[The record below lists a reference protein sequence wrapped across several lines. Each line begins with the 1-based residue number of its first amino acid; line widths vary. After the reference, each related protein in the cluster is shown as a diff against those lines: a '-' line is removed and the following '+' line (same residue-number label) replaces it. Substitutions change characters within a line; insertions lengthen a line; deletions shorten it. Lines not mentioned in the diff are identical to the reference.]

1 MSMDVKLII
10 EELWKNET
18 CPPIVLVGHSMG
30 GAIAVHTGFSN
41 YVQNLIGLVVIDVVE
56 GSALEA
62 LSSMQTFLQGRPKT
76 FNSIEQAI
84 EYNVRSGSIR
94 NAESAR
100 VSIIGQLEK
109 IEGSESTSPE
119 SQSHAQ
125 ILENISHSVMQ
136 TEIAEEDEEGDK
148 ETKFQKDEA
157 QAQANFE
164 FKSPIGKPQVINY
177 KNLIQLD
184 YFFLNFSQ
192 LKLRLVVNI
201 NGELI

>member
-1 MSMDVKLII
+1 M
-10 EELWKNET
+10 
-18 CPPIVLVGHSMG
+18 
-30 GAIAVHTGFSN
+30 A
-41 YVQNLIGLVVIDVVE
+41 
-56 GSALEA
+56 
-62 LSSMQTFLQGRPKT
+62 SMQTFLQGRPKT

-119 SQSHAQ
+119 SQSQ

-164 FKSPIGKPQVINY
+164 FKSPIGKPQVIIY
-177 KNLIQLD
+177 
-184 YFFLNFSQ
+184 
-192 LKLRLVVNI
+192 
-201 NGELI
+201 